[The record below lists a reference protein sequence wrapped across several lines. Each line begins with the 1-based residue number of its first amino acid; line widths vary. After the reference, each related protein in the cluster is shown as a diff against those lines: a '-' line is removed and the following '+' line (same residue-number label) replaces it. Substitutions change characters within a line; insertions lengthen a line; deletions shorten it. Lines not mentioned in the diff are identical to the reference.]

1 MSFLPIALFCATA
14 MALLVR
20 TYISGPSYRNK
31 VFENELQR
39 EREAHGD
46 NAAWQKTAT
55 DRRFRPA
62 GIRDWMQVAISLI
75 VLVAALFIVISKA
88 YEPADK
94 HWAYGSLG
102 TILGYWLKGGR

>member
-1 MSFLPIALFCATA
+1 MNFLPILLFCATA
-14 MALLVR
+14 IALLVR
-20 TYISGPSYRNK
+20 TYISSPSYRQK
-31 VFENELQR
+31 MWES
-39 EREAHGD
+39 EREGYGD
-46 NAAWQKTAT
+46 NPPVLKTAN

-75 VLVAALFIVISKA
+75 VLIAALFIVISKA

>member
-1 MSFLPIALFCATA
+1 MTFLPILLFSTTAL
-14 MALLVR
+14 ALLVR
-20 TYISGPSYRNK
+20 TYISSPRYRNK
-31 VFENELQR
+31 VFER
-39 EREAHGD
+39 EIEKHGGRLP
-46 NAAWQKTAT
+46 QYKMTT